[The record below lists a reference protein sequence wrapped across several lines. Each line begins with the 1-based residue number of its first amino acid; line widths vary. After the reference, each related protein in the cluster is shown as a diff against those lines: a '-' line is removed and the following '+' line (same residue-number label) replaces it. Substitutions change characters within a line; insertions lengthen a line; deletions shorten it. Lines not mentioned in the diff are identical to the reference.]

1 MKQSFYSIYTENPT
15 ETSTSYY
22 TDTMLSKY
30 ASEEITESIHNNT
43 LISSINSMVSF
54 QNNLKQHTSGT
65 KELPNEILLK
75 IFNNMTDLE
84 DILSLR
90 SVNKKFKSL
99 SEVKLYDI
107 IEDKIKSLEN
117 KKKSLERR
125 LSHMKNHLC
134 PRLSHYKVFLNVI
147 SRSDVSELCNL
158 PKPPREVKY
167 IFSVLYILYT
177 GGKNCQCE
185 QCLQNKITPCVRGT
199 KCRSNSIC
207 CGVMHSKDNDKKM
220 VSRRSFC
227 VSELSTRNSSPF
239 GGSSNNSSR
248 GSSRRNSIDQRSSTS
263 SSTIR
268 TRKGSVQSDIGVST
282 SSSSSFGLD
291 KKTNDHTQYRT
302 NRSKSLSTPPKEQ
315 EQDIEIPN
323 WEEVRQVINKNDF
336 RNWVMTLHSKLDTVP
351 KEHILLANNL
361 LNKPRATTN
370 SKAHSTASSSASSQ
384 SEYENLRLTYDRM
397 LIVSQIGYKILLFI
411 EAIIQ
416 SFFLT
421 ERFEEQKNSI
431 SQVYEQIHQWKDL
444 QLQCKN

>member
-1 MKQSFYSIYTENPT
+1 MNETLYSLYTENPT
-15 ETSTSYY
+15 ESSTSCY

-30 ASEEITESIHNNT
+30 ASEDITEPINNNT
-43 LISSINSMVSF
+43 LISSINSMVTF
-54 QNNLKQHTSGT
+54 QNNLKQHTNSGT
-65 KELPNEILLK
+65 SELPNEILLK
-75 IFNNMTDLE
+75 IFNNLSNLD

-90 SVNKKFKSL
+90 AVNKKFKSL

-107 IEDKIKSLEN
+107 IEVKIKSLEN
-117 KKKSLERR
+117 KKKSMERR

-177 GGKNCQCE
+177 GGKNCQCV
-185 QCLQNKITPCVRGT
+185 QCLQNKTTTQLRDT
-199 KCRSNSIC
+199 KSRSNSIC
-207 CGVMHSKDNDKKM
+207 CGVIHSKNNKEL
-220 VSRRSFC
+220 VSRHSFC
-227 VSELSTRNSSPF
+227 VSELSSRNNSPF
-239 GGSSNNSSR
+239 GGASNSS
-248 GSSRRNSIDQRSSTS
+248 SHDPSRRNSVDQHYSTS
-263 SSTIR
+263 ITTSSR
-268 TRKGSVQSDIGVST
+268 SRKGSVQSDIGAST
-282 SSSSSFGLD
+282 SSFG
-291 KKTNDHTQYRT
+291 DHTHYNDKT
-302 NRSKSLSTPPKEQ
+302 SKTTSDNCPTPKSGNSD
-315 EQDIEIPN
+315 DIEIPN
-323 WEEVRQVINKNDF
+323 WEEVRQIINKFDF
-336 RNWVMTLHSKLDTVP
+336 RNWVMTLHNKLDTVP

-370 SKAHSTASSSASSQ
+370 SKAHSNSSSASSN